1 MDNTTAM
8 DSLPLGTSESSNIS
22 YETISELEVDA
33 VDIDYDDN
41 YIYAACR
48 DLRIRVWSKREWQL
62 VAELSETLT
71 EPLAVDVDQ
80 EQIYATCEKRA
91 YVWKKE
97 TWGMIGWFELS
108 YQALTSF
115 LQGDYFFV
123 GARDGRLVSIQK
135 DTHDTSSWQ
144 LHKSDMVSIWCDER
158 VICTSTKKE
167 EPRVWLKN
175 PGSAPSELARLDIKG
190 KGGVV
195 TGNSEFIFIGTSS
208 GEVAI
213 YDRTDWEIVRTLEAK
228 NSTMITSMWASEHY
242 LIGATSP
249 GSITIWDVKNGEE
262 IGTIQLNGH
271 KIQYVTADHD
281 MLYVAT
287 PDGIFIV
294 RMSVS
299 GAPLDVAVYDQ
310 MHVRDSLLKTS
321 PYDVLESALVF
332 EKRGDER
339 FQESM
344 FQDAV
349 VEFENALQILI
360 DNAHTL
366 QEVPEEREL
375 LMDELNARLG
385 KALLKSKI
393 QELQNLDLEICQLSE
408 ELEVKKRTDMSPE
421 EVERQ
426 WAIASRAIKESRVLA
441 EAQGAD
447 MLSYQLIH
455 IVDTLESD
463 FLEAMSRYDK
473 FRETINQA
481 LALIR
486 NIANEWR
493 WMERKRTNLTERKE
507 YLEGAIAK
515 ITAALE
521 ATEKEGEVHQIL
533 AEALSEYNKI
543 YTQIGRIISSY
554 ETEQEQ
560 IFSNRDDAS
569 EAIEQLLS
577 VMPKKREELKTISN
591 KHEREKETKLVKAA
605 LNQAL
610 DVARNFKLT
619 KSIQAIEDELAAFD
633 VKDVEKSES

>member
-1 MDNTTAM
+1 MGCL
-8 DSLPLGTSESSNIS
+8 SLGTNGTSNIS
-22 YETISELEVDA
+22 YETVSELNVDA
-33 VDIDYDDN
+33 ADIDYDEN

-48 DLRIRVWSKREWQL
+48 DLRVRVWSKKDFQL

-71 EPLAVDVDQ
+71 EPLAVDVDN

-91 YVWKKE
+91 YVWKKG

-144 LHKSDMVSIWCDER
+144 LHKSDFVSIWCDER

-167 EPRVWLKN
+167 EPRIWLKN
-175 PGSAPSELARLDIKG
+175 PGSAPSELARLDMKW

-208 GEVAI
+208 GQIAV
-213 YDRTDWEIVRTLEAK
+213 YDRTDWELARTLEAK
-228 NSTMITSMWASEHY
+228 SSTVITSMWASEHY
-242 LIGATSP
+242 LIGASSS
-249 GSITIWDVKNGEE
+249 GSIVIWDVKDGEE
-262 IGTIQLNGH
+262 IGTIQLDGH
-271 KIQYVTADHD
+271 KIQYLTADHD
-281 MLYVAT
+281 ILYVAT
-287 PDGIFIV
+287 PDGIFII

-299 GAPLDVAVYDQ
+299 GAPFDMAIYDQ
-310 MHVRDSLLKTS
+310 MHLRDSLLKTS
-321 PYDVLESALVF
+321 PYDVLESALEF

-349 VEFENALQILI
+349 VDFENALQILI
-360 DNAHTL
+360 DNVHSL

-375 LMDELNARLG
+375 LMDELNIKLG

-408 ELEVKKRTDMSPE
+408 ELQVKKRTDMDPE
-421 EVERQ
+421 DVERT
-426 WAIASRAIKESRVLA
+426 WATTSRSIKESRVLA

-455 IVDTLESD
+455 IVDKLEAD
-463 FLEAMSRYDK
+463 FLEAMSKYDK

-493 WMERKRTNLTERKE
+493 WMERKRTNLAERKK

-521 ATEKEGEVHQIL
+521 TSEKEGEVHQIL
-533 AEALSEYNKI
+533 SNALAEYNKI
-543 YTQIGRIISSY
+543 FTQIGRIISSY

-560 IFSNRDDAS
+560 IFSNREEAS
-569 EAIEQLLS
+569 VAIEQLLS
-577 VMPKKREELKTISN
+577 VISKKRDEFKATAN
-591 KHEREKETKLVKAA
+591 MHESEKEIKRMRSA

-619 KSIQAIEDELAAFD
+619 KSIKAIEDELDAFD
-633 VKDVEKSES
+633 DKTEEKTDS